1 MHLRDEAES
10 WPVRRTE
17 QLHSDSWV
25 VGLRRDE
32 VVQPDGG
39 TTSRLVLE
47 HPGAVI
53 VLAIDDEERVFC
65 LRQYRHPAGCRFVEL
80 PAGVLDTGPSEAAID
95 AARREL
101 REEAQLEATHWTP
114 LLTVYSSP
122 GISAE
127 RMQIFVAQG
136 IAPADRGSFRL
147 EHEEADMET
156 GWVPF
161 DDLLEAVLDDRVQDA
176 PLVLAVLAWDRR
188 RGTDEPVPGD

>member
-1 MHLRDEAES
+1 MQLQDEPES

-17 QLHSDSWV
+17 QLHRDEWV
-25 VGLRRDE
+25 VGLRGDD

-39 TTSRLVLE
+39 TVRRLVLE

-53 VLAIDDEERVFC
+53 VLAVDDEERVFC
-65 LRQYRHPAGCRFVEL
+65 LRQYRHPAGRRFVEL
-80 PAGVLDTGPSEAAID
+80 PAGVLDAGPGEAAIE

-101 REEAQLEATHWTP
+101 REEAQLEASRWEP

-127 RMQIFVAQG
+127 RMQFFVAQG
-136 IAPADRGSFRL
+136 LSAADRGGFRL

-161 DDLLEAVLDDRVQDA
+161 DDLLHAVVADRVQDA

-188 RGTDEPVPGD
+188 RRARGAVVGD